1 MPYWPIPELS
11 DLLFFVLSFLSRFG
25 VCPDRAIYGGYKTC
39 MFGLFFLFN
48 LTLSEL
54 FLLTTWM
61 FLGLAY
67 NKLDEYQKRRLE
79 YWNEEGSYG
88 LALRS

>member
-1 MPYWPIPELS
+1 
-11 DLLFFVLSFLSRFG
+11 
-25 VCPDRAIYGGYKTC
+25 